1 MSPPTSVTRQQVRFE
16 EVTPANECVAFF
28 DVAIESLAAH
38 LDFPIYEGYDDQ
50 GELRL
55 AFFTLQS
62 GEAVVLT
69 EYLNSAQSG
78 TSLYVD
84 AEMLNI
90 PQVVFASCQQLK
102 VWRDVVWL
110 HPDLLQDVKKIYEL
124 HSDIQHNHR
133 YAQQKGQSWPQS
145 RWYEPIDCFHH
156 ALRIYTKQKF
166 PEYWAMLQ
174 HNLGLTYANRFQ
186 GYKVRNLKQSIECFK
201 KSLEVYTQAEFPEKW
216 GLNQRDLQASQRSL
230 DLLEKQSLVQN
241 ILEQPLPAQ
250 NLKGINL
257 SGADLS
263 STNLHGSNLSGADL
277 RLTNLRLANLR
288 LADLSGADLTGAD
301 LSETD
306 LSGTNLRFAD
316 LSGASLSSANV
327 MRAKFGSGSGI
338 PEAMKQDLIDRGAI
352 FDEATGDRSNS
363 KVPVSH

>member
-1 MSPPTSVTRQQVRFE
+1 MSQPTSVIRQRVRFE

-28 DVAIESLAAH
+28 DVAIDSLAAH
-38 LDFPIYEGYDDQ
+38 LDFPIYEGYDEQD
-50 GELRL
+50 ELRL
-55 AFFTLQS
+55 AFFKLQS

-69 EYLNSAQSG
+69 ECLNSPQPG

-84 AEMLNI
+84 SAMPNI

-102 VWRDVVWL
+102 VWQYVIWF
-110 HPDLLQDVKKIYEL
+110 HPDLLQDIEQLYES
-124 HSDIQHNHR
+124 HRDIQHRHR
-133 YAQQKGQSWPQS
+133 YIQHQGQAWPQS

-174 HNLGLTYANRFQ
+174 HNLGLAYVDRFQ
-186 GYKVRNLKQSIECFK
+186 GYKVRNLKQSIDCFN
-201 KSLEVYTQAEFPEKW
+201 KSLEVYTQEEFPEKW
-216 GLNQRDLQASQRSL
+216 ELNQRDLQAAQHAL
-230 DLLEKQSLVQN
+230 DLLEKQSIVQN
-241 ILEQPLPAQ
+241 ILEQPVPVK

-263 STNLHGSNLSGADL
+263 GTNLHGSNLSGADL
-277 RLTNLRLANLR
+277 RLTNLRLANLK
-288 LADLSGADLTGAD
+288 LADLSGADLSGAD
-301 LSETD
+301 LSEAD

-327 MRAKFGSGSGI
+327 MRAKFGSGAGI
-338 PEAMKQDLIDRGAI
+338 PEVVKQDLIDRGAI
-352 FDEATGDRSNS
+352 FDEATGNRSDS
-363 KVPVSH
+363 RIPVPH

>member
-1 MSPPTSVTRQQVRFE
+1 MSQPTSITRQRVRFG
-16 EVTPANECVAFF
+16 EVTPTNECVAFF
-28 DVAIESLAAH
+28 DVAIDSLAAH
-38 LDFPIYEGYDDQ
+38 LGFPVYDGYDEQ
-50 GELRL
+50 GEMRL
-55 AFFTLQS
+55 AFFVLKS

-69 EYLNSAQSG
+69 EYLNSPQPG

-84 AEMLNI
+84 SASPNI
-90 PQVVFASCQQLK
+90 PQIVFATCQQLK
-102 VWRDVVWL
+102 VWRDVIWF
-110 HPDLLQDVKKIYEL
+110 HPDLLQEVKQLYES
-124 HSDIQHNHR
+124 HSDIRHSHC
-133 YAQQKGQSWPQS
+133 YSQQKGQVLPQN

-156 ALRIYTKQKF
+156 ALRIYTRQDF

-174 HNLGLTYANRFQ
+174 HNLGLVYADRFQ
-186 GYKVRNLKQSIECFK
+186 GYKVRNLKQSIECFQ

-216 GLNQRDLQASQRSL
+216 ELNQRDLQASQHAL
-230 DLLEKQSLVQN
+230 DLLEKQSLVQD
-241 ILEQPLPAQ
+241 ILEQPTPAK

-263 STNLHGSNLSGADL
+263 GTNLHGSNLSGADL

-288 LADLSGADLTGAD
+288 LADLSGADLSGAD

-338 PEAMKQDLIDRGAI
+338 PAAVKQDLIDRGAI
-352 FDEATGDRSNS
+352 FDDNDGDRSDS
-363 KVPVSH
+363 RIPVSH